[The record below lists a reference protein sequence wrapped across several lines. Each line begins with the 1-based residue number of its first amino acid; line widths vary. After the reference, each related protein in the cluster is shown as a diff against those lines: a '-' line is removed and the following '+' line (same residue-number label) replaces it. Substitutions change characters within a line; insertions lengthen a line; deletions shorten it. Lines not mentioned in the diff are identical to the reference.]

1 MSEIFKCPKCG
12 SEFDLIASYTDES
25 IIVSQTA
32 CKCNNEPKLIQGKKV
47 LDYAIS
53 KLKQWVKNGKA

>member
-1 MSEIFKCPKCG
+1 MSEILKCPKCN
-12 SEFDLIASYTDES
+12 SEYELQSSFVDDS
-25 IIVSQTA
+25 INVSQTSCR
-32 CKCNNEPKLIQGKKV
+32 CKAEVKKIEGLKV

>member
-12 SEFDLIASYTDES
+12 SEFELVSSYQDES

-47 LDYAIS
+47 LDYAIE
-53 KLKQWVKNGKA
+53 KLNELFKGKK